1 MPARSQSGG
10 SSKVERDGNCNVLYC
25 TVVLIR
31 FRAMILILSFLFR
44 SFCTSFFPYSSELGD
59 KMVDHL
65 YQQTGAPIHSAY
77 ALAQLRVLYSDPNLV
92 PLCQSIHRWQT
103 IASVCLSRWTGQNS
117 LPISFSEASWTGL
130 LNHRL
135 CEYEQDVLD
144 LLPDACCQAL
154 PELADFD
161 DCDFDDCD
169 DDDDRSVLTR
179 GIAKDSCYW
188 DRWPELRTTRFFLGL
203 GDGAC
208 ANVGSKCSTP
218 GRIAC
223 TVGTSAAAR
232 VVLRSPIGSDT
243 GVHLQRGVPPGLF
256 CYRIDRSHVLIG
268 GALTDGGSVVEWVS
282 QLLNLSTEEAFQ
294 DCLQKVETLAETDDV
309 TTPGQTGSLTVVPF
323 LSGERSTGFRSQATG
338 AILGLTRE
346 TTPAHLFKSCLEGV
360 TLRIAAIVNLIQDT
374 IPGDAAPRIIAS
386 GKALEVNALWR
397 QMLADS
403 TGLEVVFDKDTEE
416 GTSRGVACL
425 VSMALAK
432 SQAGATESTAFL
444 VDEPVEASLVSSP
457 RESSK
462 DYWQHA
468 ARNQDGF
475 INAISG
481 LFTLT

>member
-1 MPARSQSGG
+1 
-10 SSKVERDGNCNVLYC
+10 
-25 TVVLIR
+25 
-31 FRAMILILSFLFR
+31 
-44 SFCTSFFPYSSELGD
+44 
-59 KMVDHL
+59 
-65 YQQTGAPIHSAY
+65 
-77 ALAQLRVLYSDPNLV
+77 
-92 PLCQSIHRWQT
+92 
-103 IASVCLSRWTGQNS
+103 
-117 LPISFSEASWTGL
+117 
-130 LNHRL
+130 
-135 CEYEQDVLD
+135 

-161 DCDFDDCD
+161 D
-169 DDDDRSVLTR
+169 DRSILTQ
-179 GIAKDSCYW
+179 GITKDSSYW
-188 DRWPELRTTRFFLGL
+188 DRWPELQTTRIFLSL

-218 GRIAC
+218 SRIAC

-232 VVLRSPIGSDT
+232 VVLWSPVGSDT
-243 GVHLQRGVPPGLF
+243 LQRVPRGLF
-256 CYRIDRSHVLIG
+256 CYRIDRSHVLVG

-294 DCLQKVETLAETDDV
+294 ECLQKVEALAEMDL
-309 TTPGQTGSLTVVPF
+309 TTPGQTSSLTVVPF

-360 TLRIAAIVNLIQDT
+360 TLRIAAIVKLIQDT
-374 IPGDAAPRIIAS
+374 IPGETVPRIIAS
-386 GKALEVNALWR
+386 GKALEVNGLWR
-397 QMLADS
+397 QMLSDS

-432 SQAGATESTAFL
+432 SPARGTESTAFL

-481 LFTLT
+481 LFALT

>member
-1 MPARSQSGG
+1 M
-10 SSKVERDGNCNVLYC
+10 
-25 TVVLIR
+25 
-31 FRAMILILSFLFR
+31 
-44 SFCTSFFPYSSELGD
+44 
-59 KMVDHL
+59 

-77 ALAQLRVLYSDPNLV
+77 ALAQLRVLYSDPSLV
-92 PLCQSIHRWQT
+92 QMCQSIHRWQT
-103 IASVCLSRWTGQNS
+103 IASVCLSRWTGQIS

-144 LLPDACCQAL
+144 LLPDACGQTL
-154 PELADFD
+154 PELADFN
-161 DCDFDDCD
+161 
-169 DDDDRSVLTR
+169 DDRSILTQ
-179 GIAKDSCYW
+179 GITKDSSYW

-208 ANVGSKCSTP
+208 ANVGSKCNTP

-232 VVLRSPIGSDT
+232 VVLRSSVGSDT
-243 GVHLQRGVPPGLF
+243 VRRVPPGLF
-256 CYRIDRSHVLIG
+256 CYRIDRSHILVG

-282 QLLNLSTEEAFQ
+282 QLLNLTTEEAFQ
-294 DCLQKVETLAETDDV
+294 ECLQKVETLAKVDV
-309 TTPGQTGSLTVVPF
+309 TAPGQSGSLTVVPF

-360 TLRIAAIVNLIQDT
+360 TLRIAAIVKLIQDT
-374 IPGDAAPRIIAS
+374 IPGENTPRIIAS

-425 VSMALAK
+425 VSMALAM

-444 VDEPVEASLVSSP
+444 IDEPVDASLLSSS

-462 DYWQHA
+462 DYWLHA

-475 INAISG
+475 IDAISG

>member
-1 MPARSQSGG
+1 
-10 SSKVERDGNCNVLYC
+10 
-25 TVVLIR
+25 
-31 FRAMILILSFLFR
+31 
-44 SFCTSFFPYSSELGD
+44 
-59 KMVDHL
+59 L
-65 YQQTGAPIHSAY
+65 YQQTGTPIHSAY
-77 ALAQLRVLYSDPNLV
+77 ALAQLRVLYSDPTLV
-92 PLCQSIHRWQT
+92 QVCQSIHRWQT
-103 IASVCLSRWTGQNS
+103 IASVCLSRWTGQRS

-130 LNHRL
+130 LNYRL
-135 CEYEQDVLD
+135 CEYEQDVLG

-154 PELADFD
+154 PALADFD
-161 DCDFDDCD
+161 DDN
-169 DDDDRSVLTR
+169 RSILSQ
-179 GIAKDSCYW
+179 GIPKDSSYW

-218 GRIAC
+218 SRIAC

-232 VVLRSPIGSDT
+232 VVLRSPVGSDT
-243 GVHLQRGVPPGLF
+243 IQRVPPGLF
-256 CYRIDRSHVLIG
+256 CYRIDRSHVLVG

-294 DCLQKVETLAETDDV
+294 ECLQKVETLAAADL
-309 TTPGQTGSLTVVPF
+309 TTPVQTASLTVVPF

-360 TLRIAAIVNLIQDT
+360 TLRIAAIVKLIQDT
-374 IPGDAAPRIIAS
+374 IPGETAPRIIAS

-416 GTSRGVACL
+416 GTSRGSACL
-425 VSMALAK
+425 VSMALAM
-432 SQAGATESTAFL
+432 SQAGATEYTAFL
-444 VDEPVEASLVSSP
+444 AEEPVEASLVSSP
-457 RESSK
+457 RDLSK
-462 DYWQHA
+462 DYWQQA

-475 INAISG
+475 ISAISG
-481 LFTLT
+481 LFTLR

>member
-1 MPARSQSGG
+1 
-10 SSKVERDGNCNVLYC
+10 
-25 TVVLIR
+25 
-31 FRAMILILSFLFR
+31 
-44 SFCTSFFPYSSELGD
+44 
-59 KMVDHL
+59 L

-77 ALAQLRVLYSDPNLV
+77 ALAQLRVLYSDPTLV
-92 PLCQSIHRWQT
+92 EVCQSIHRWQT
-103 IASVCLSRWTGQNS
+103 IASVCLSRWTGQRS

-135 CEYEQDVLD
+135 CEYEPDVLD

-154 PELADFD
+154 PELSDFD
-161 DCDFDDCD
+161 E
-169 DDDDRSVLTR
+169 DRSILTQ
-179 GIAKDSCYW
+179 GITKDSSYW

-218 GRIAC
+218 NRIAC

-232 VVLRSPIGSDT
+232 VVLRSPVGSDT
-243 GVHLQRGVPPGLF
+243 VLRVPSGLF
-256 CYRIDRSHVLIG
+256 CYRIDRSHVLVG

-294 DCLQKVETLAETDDV
+294 DCLQKVETLVETDL
-309 TTPGQTGSLTVVPF
+309 TTPRQTGSLTVVPF

-360 TLRIAAIVNLIQDT
+360 TLRIAAIVRLIQDT
-374 IPGDAAPRIIAS
+374 IPGETAPRIIAS

-444 VDEPVEASLVSSP
+444 VEEPVEASLVSSS
-457 RESSK
+457 RDSSK
-462 DYWQHA
+462 DYWQRA
-468 ARNQDGF
+468 AINQDGF